1 MRHSPTLSD
10 FLESEAGETLT
21 QFFREQILPA
31 GTMLRD
37 DCGDQIL
44 IVRTGRLRVYLAT
57 QEREL
62 SLTYL
67 LPGDAFSTHTRAQ
80 LSAQEN
86 SRILIAPR
94 RLVERQLGHFPL
106 LQEAIFRVLAATLS
120 QSLTMIEDLAFH
132 PVRGRLAR
140 YLLRQTSQQPDEQE
154 AGIVIQLALS
164 MEEIATLIGTTRQTA
179 STELNAMVKD
189 GVIARNGRSGLVI
202 LQPERLRLWAG
213 EASNCG

>member
-1 MRHSPTLSD
+1 
-10 FLESEAGETLT
+10 
-21 QFFREQILPA
+21 
-31 GTMLRD
+31 MLRD